1 MSSDRLFI
9 LSGPSGVGKTTLC
22 QAVAKK
28 LHLYYSISTTT
39 RPIRKGEKD
48 GENYFFVSET
58 KFQKA
63 IKRGAFLEHA
73 QVHGSYYGTRKDLV
87 EQHLQK
93 GQGVILDLD
102 PQGALQIKKIFP
114 LAVLIFI
121 KPPNLD
127 SLKARI
133 ASRRTDSPETIA
145 RRMAN
150 ATQELAF
157 EQHYDHVIVNHELSE
172 TVQVVADIIE
182 SYRKNG

>member
-39 RPIRKGEKD
+39 RPMRKGEKD
-48 GENYFFVSET
+48 GENYFFISET
-58 KFQKA
+58 EFQKA

-87 EQHLQK
+87 EQHFQK
-93 GQGVILDLD
+93 GVILDLD
-102 PQGALQIKKIFP
+102 PQGALQIRKIFP

-133 ASRRTDSPETIA
+133 ASRQTDSPETIA
-145 RRMAN
+145 KR
-150 ATQELAF
+150 
-157 EQHYDHVIVNHELSE
+157 
-172 TVQVVADIIE
+172 
-182 SYRKNG
+182 